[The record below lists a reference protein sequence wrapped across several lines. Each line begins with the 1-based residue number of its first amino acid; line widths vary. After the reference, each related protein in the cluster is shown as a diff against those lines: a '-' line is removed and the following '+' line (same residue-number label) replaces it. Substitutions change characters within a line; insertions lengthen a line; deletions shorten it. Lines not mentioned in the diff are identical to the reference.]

1 MKDRSVTSR
10 SQEMKGSATPRRQ
23 KVDEYCR
30 SYLEVYPEI
39 CRLLAQLPAS
49 FDLPSLVQSVDS
61 MTEVFNQLGDISR
74 QHPELRETKSIRL
87 KPEFVQMMEEVP
99 RFKGIF
105 AAGEREYPAGL
116 ARILGTVQ
124 QLALFSGLTPE
135 MKMAVYFVLAFYYA
149 QLEDL
154 FAKMRRMQ
162 YGAEPL
168 DVAKLLT
175 LAGQFFDM
183 LSQACR
189 GRATPYKGRHNLEL
203 ISLVKIILE
212 HQTEKMS
219 PREIRE
225 ALATAGVSVPEGET
239 WRLWLWR
246 ARKNGLIP
254 DESFDA
260 MPRSKK
266 PQ

>member
-1 MKDRSVTSR
+1 MKRP
-10 SQEMKGSATPRRQ
+10 ATPRWQ

-39 CRLLAQLPAS
+39 RRLLEQLPES
-49 FDLPSLVQSVDS
+49 IDLPSFALSADS
-61 MTEVFNQLGDISR
+61 MTEVVKLGSMTEVFKQLRDISR
-74 QHPELRETKSIRL
+74 QHPELHATKSIRL
-87 KPEFVQMMEEVP
+87 EPEFVQMMEEVP
-99 RFKGIF
+99 RFKGIL
-105 AAGEREYPAGL
+105 AVGEQEFPAGL

-124 QLALFSGLTPE
+124 QLALLSHLTPE
-135 MKMAVYFVLAFYYA
+135 MKMAGYFFLASYYA
-149 QLEDL
+149 NLEDL
-154 FAKMRRMQ
+154 FGTMRRMQ

-168 DVAKLLT
+168 DAAKILT

-189 GRATPYKGRHNLEL
+189 GRAMPNKGRYNLEL
-203 ISLVKIILE
+203 ISLVKMIQE

-225 ALATAGVSVPEGET
+225 ILVTVGVSVPEGET

-254 DESFDA
+254 SGSAAA